1 MRIDHRSFEEIT
13 LLPGLG
19 EDDDDEGAD
28 SKNSL
33 TPENKPPPKETDAE
47 RKIRLKRE
55 EWEQKAEGL
64 ANNSK
69 GMYLFYQFFM
79 FISGL
84 SLFLAI
90 ICVCLLIYN
99 VV

>member
-1 MRIDHRSFEEIT
+1 M
-13 LLPGLG
+13 LPQG
-19 EDDDDEGAD
+19 EDEEDEGANA
-28 SKNSL
+28 SNSL
-33 TPENKPPPKETDAE
+33 TPENRPPPKETDAE
-47 RKIRLKRE
+47 RKIRQKRE
-55 EWEQKAEGL
+55 EW
-64 ANNSK
+64 ANKMDDLSGNTK

-90 ICVCLLIYN
+90 ICVALLIYN

>member
-1 MRIDHRSFEEIT
+1 M
-13 LLPGLG
+13 
-19 EDDDDEGAD
+19 AD
-28 SKNSL
+28 N
-33 TPENKPPPKETDAE
+33 T
-47 RKIRLKRE
+47 
-55 EWEQKAEGL
+55 
-64 ANNSK
+64 K

-99 VV
+99 VIQIAKAPPGEEGA